1 MAGCPPPPLR
11 EYLAND
17 LYLVSQMDSDQ
28 YLPISTLASLDLIKT
43 LTTDQSLIEDT
54 LKCELG
60 AGGAGAGGSVSS
72 WGF

>member
-1 MAGCPPPPLR
+1 MAGCLPPVPR

-43 LTTDQSLIEDT
+43 VTTDQSLIEET
-54 LKCELG
+54 LKCERRET
-60 AGGAGAGGSVSS
+60 
-72 WGF
+72 